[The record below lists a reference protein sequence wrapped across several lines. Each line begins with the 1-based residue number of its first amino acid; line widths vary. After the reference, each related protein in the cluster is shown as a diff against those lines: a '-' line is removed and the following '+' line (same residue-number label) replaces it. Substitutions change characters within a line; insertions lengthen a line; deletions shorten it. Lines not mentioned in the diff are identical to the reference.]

1 MSLHGHIC
9 MKASHLFVFQRL
21 NQGRNEQFLE
31 KFNRLQVIVSFYEI
45 PNNALFRKDETSEGD
60 GMENQ
65 VTSSKARDCLD
76 W

>member
-1 MSLHGHIC
+1 M
-9 MKASHLFVFQRL
+9 
-21 NQGRNEQFLE
+21 
-31 KFNRLQVIVSFYEI
+31 FNSLQVIVSFYEI
-45 PNNALFRKDETSEGD
+45 PDNAHFRKDEPSEGD